1 MGWVADVGG
10 LEAEVA
16 IPTIS
21 DCSLMAGAL
30 FRRRLVTIVQSLER
44 FRSGSRCRSHGQC
57 HQGIKAQINQ
67 IQVYEPNLLQA

>member
-1 MGWVADVGG
+1 MGWVANVGG

-30 FRRRLVTIVQSLER
+30 FRRQLVTTVRSLER
-44 FRSGSRCRSHGQC
+44 CHSGSGCQSHGQC

-67 IQVYEPNLLQA
+67 IQVHEPNLL